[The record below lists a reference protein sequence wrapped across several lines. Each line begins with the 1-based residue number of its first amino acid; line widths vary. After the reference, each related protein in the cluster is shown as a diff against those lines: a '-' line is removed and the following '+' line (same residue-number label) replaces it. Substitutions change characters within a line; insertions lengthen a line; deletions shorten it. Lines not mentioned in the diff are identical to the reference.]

1 MEPEKTI
8 TDEIQAALPVLYQ
21 SYGKRHDSLI
31 PILQGIQNKL
41 KYIPKEAISII
52 ARELSMYESDIYGVI
67 TFYTQFRLSP
77 VGQHIIKLCK
87 GTACHVGGAETVGE
101 AVSEILKINEN
112 ETSAGNKFTL
122 EYVACLGCCSLAP
135 VMMIDSKVYAHLT
148 KDKIKKILEEY

>member
-1 MEPEKTI
+1 MEPENTI
-8 TDEIQAALPVLYQ
+8 TDDIHQTLPALYQ
-21 SYGKRHDSLI
+21 SFGKRHDSLI

-52 ARELSMYESDIYGVI
+52 ANELSMYESDIYGVI

-77 VGQHIIKLCK
+77 VGQHIIKVCK

-101 AVSEILKINEN
+101 AVSEALQIREH

-135 VMMIDSKVYAHLT
+135 VMMIDDKVYAHLT
-148 KDKIKKILEEY
+148 KEKIKKILEEY